1 MKSFTV
7 RCRKSVFGSSLI
19 LGDQRIWR
27 NSQQVLNSFPLSS
40 GIGRGQVSGS
50 VKSLG
55 ADFKYLKCCCTPVLG
70 LLWVAGVP
78 GREALLYFGEL
89 LIIAG
94 ASWRQ
99 FGTTIPGWGTDT
111 PRPSV
116 WTHRLL
122 IYEFLEV
129 L

>member
-1 MKSFTV
+1 MK
-7 RCRKSVFGSSLI
+7 C
-19 LGDQRIWR
+19 
-27 NSQQVLNSFPLSS
+27 
-40 GIGRGQVSGS
+40 
-50 VKSLG
+50 LG
-55 ADFKYLKCCCTPVLG
+55 ADFKYLKCYCTQVLG

-94 ASWRQ
+94 ADWIQ
-99 FGTTIPGWGTDT
+99 FGTIIAGWGIDT

-122 IYEFLEV
+122 IYQFLEV

>member
-1 MKSFTV
+1 M
-7 RCRKSVFGSSLI
+7 
-19 LGDQRIWR
+19 
-27 NSQQVLNSFPLSS
+27 
-40 GIGRGQVSGS
+40 GRGQVSDS

-55 ADFKYLKCCCTPVLG
+55 ADFKYLKCCCIPVLG

-78 GREALLYFGEL
+78 GREALQYFGEL
-89 LIIAG
+89 LIIARTG
-94 ASWRQ
+94 WGQ
-99 FGTTIPGWGTDT
+99 FGSTIPGWGTDT

-116 WTHRLL
+116 WTQRLL